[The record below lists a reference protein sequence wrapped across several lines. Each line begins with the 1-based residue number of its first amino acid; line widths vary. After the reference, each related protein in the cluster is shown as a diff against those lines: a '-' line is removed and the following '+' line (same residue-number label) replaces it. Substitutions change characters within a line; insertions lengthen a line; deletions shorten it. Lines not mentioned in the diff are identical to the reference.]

1 MRIITVPHG
10 LSSLLPDGV
19 TCEADMYHLLAQAF
33 EEFTG
38 LQMPYYGESGGL
50 LYMRFLKAL
59 LMPARKNLAVNA
71 LKRMLDAQ
79 QHKCWE
85 CGEKVTAQSYDVH
98 HKKRLSL
105 SAGEDANSPTNLA
118 ILCRCCHARHTEA
131 EQLALGDKRSLTIEF
146 QVSTRMKHL
155 LDSTSP
161 PPQIVWGQREK
172 AKRTPPSFREHYAD
186 CCTKQ

>member
-1 MRIITVPHG
+1 M
-10 LSSLLPDGV
+10 
-19 TCEADMYHLLAQAF
+19 Q
-33 EEFTG
+33 
-38 LQMPYYGESGGL
+38 
-50 LYMRFLKAL
+50 
-59 LMPARKNLAVNA
+59 
-71 LKRMLDAQ
+71 
-79 QHKCWE
+79 
-85 CGEKVTAQSYDVH
+85 

-131 EQLALGDKRSLTIEF
+131 EQLALGDNRSLTIES

-172 AKRTPPSFREHYAD
+172 AKRTPPPFSGALCGLLHQAMNAWKWCVQNKDEGAVWCVDTNACRWSALTNRKDGGASPFSRPCAI
-186 CCTKQ
+186 